1 LRVKDLDP
9 TIGDRSS
16 RKGGEISSADLESL
30 PSIPGFVFDCLIGS
44 GGMGRVFKAR
54 DEALDRWVAIKLL
67 RSDDPETLAR
77 FAREARA
84 QAGIQHD
91 HVCPVYEVGE
101 AEGRPYIVMAYVD
114 GVTLM
119 EAVDE
124 MGLEATVSVVADA
137 ADALHAAH
145 RTGLIHRDIK
155 PSNIMVE
162 YIEDLGWHGWVMD
175 FGIAQESTGEDLT
188 VTGATLGTPAF
199 MSPEQVHGGRG
210 RCDRRTDV
218 YGLGATLY
226 RILTGRLPYEGSG
239 AVDVLLQVATVDPP
253 APRTIRADIPK
264 DLETIV
270 LKCLE
275 KDSNRRYDSAAALA
289 DDLRRYLD
297 GEPIQARRADWTYR
311 WGKIIRKHRV
321 SAAVVALSVLAVGV
335 IGGLAIRSVWQARRE
350 TTLARSF
357 SQELLV
363 MEARMQKAY
372 LLPLHDLRPEI
383 ATVRD
388 RMDRLQTRI
397 SEEGSA
403 ARGPGYYAL
412 GRGHL
417 VLKQYPE
424 ALRYLRLTWD
434 GGYRNPDVA
443 YALGQTLGE
452 LYQQER
458 SRAVRLKSPAARDQR
473 LREIWRE
480 YRDPALSFLQ
490 QASDLAPAGKAYAE
504 GLIAFNEERYDEGLD
519 LAALALE
526 LDPTLYRARLL
537 EADIEITRG
546 TDLFGSG
553 DVEEAE
559 SWYGRAASALEEA
572 VEIGRSDPAVHRSRC
587 RLVTMVLEGAIRRGT
602 AEEGRYR
609 EAADVCED
617 GLRINP
623 DDIGALSAVSQLSW
637 RWGTQLMK
645 IGADPIPVLLQ
656 SVTRAE
662 QAVAIDGTNGTALN
676 NLGVA
681 FSKLGLNDLKHGK
694 DPREHLHRAI
704 EAFDR
709 AIGRQTSSFQ
719 AINNR
724 GLARWRMGQWAMAQG
739 EDPLPDFEGA
749 AEDFRL
755 VLKIVEKDS
764 PALVNLGAVLLTAG
778 MYRLGEGRDP
788 THSIDESIK
797 VFENCLE
804 VNPRM
809 AVAMNSMGA
818 AFCLKAEWEQ
828 GHGADPRES
837 LDRAIEAFE
846 GSARENPNNT
856 LVYSN
861 LGSAAATRA
870 RYELDTGG
878 DPSRSVAEA
887 LGWLDTAITLNPKNS
902 TALFN
907 RASVRRVSSLSLI
920 EYGEDPSAEVLAAIN
935 DLDRAEAINPGYVGL
950 GIERARIE
958 NLKARWLFSQGRDP
972 SGILNRTQR
981 MIERVL
987 RDSPNN
993 GEASIEKARIHLF
1006 RVSWSVVGPGRREGE
1021 VDSGLVAIGKALEES
1036 PDLSDA
1042 YSVRGFLLLERAVA
1056 MEAGSAQES
1065 VAAAAV
1071 EAFEHALELN
1081 PMLRR
1086 KIGEGLEEVRR
1097 MAKTGE

>member
-1 LRVKDLDP
+1 MNHQDP
-9 TIGDRSS
+9 TVVERPS
-16 RKGGEISSADLESL
+16 RTGGEVAAGELELL
-30 PSIPGFVFDCLIGS
+30 PTIPGFVFDRLIGS
-44 GGMGRVFKAR
+44 GGMGRVYKAR
-54 DEALDRWVAIKLL
+54 DQVLDRWVAIKLL
-67 RSDDPETLAR
+67 RSDDSETLAR

-101 AEGRPYIVMAYVD
+101 VDGRPYIVMAFVD
-114 GVTLM
+114 GVTLLD
-119 EAVDE
+119 AVDD
-124 MGLEATVSVVADA
+124 MGQEAMIAAVADA

-145 RTGLIHRDIK
+145 RTGLIHRDVK

-162 YIEDLGWHGWVMD
+162 HGEDSGWRSWVMD
-175 FGIAQESTGEDLT
+175 FGIAQETTGEDLT

-199 MSPEQVHGGRG
+199 MSPEQIHGGRG
-210 RCDRRTDV
+210 GCDSRTDV

-226 RILTGRLPYEGSG
+226 RALTGRLPYEGVG

-253 APRTIRADIPK
+253 APRMIRADIPK

-275 KDSNRRYDSAAALA
+275 KDPNRRYGSAAALA

-311 WGKIIRKHRV
+311 WGKVIRKHRV
-321 SAAVVALSVLAVGV
+321 SAVVIATSILVVGG
-335 IGGLAIRSVWQARRE
+335 IGGYALRSVWRVRE
-350 TTLARSF
+350 EAVLARVF
-357 SQELLV
+357 SQELQV
-363 MEARMQKAY
+363 METTMQKAY

-383 ATVRD
+383 STVRD
-388 RMDRLQTRI
+388 RMDCLQARI
-397 SEEGSA
+397 IDEGSPA
-403 ARGPGYYAL
+403 EGPGHYAL
-412 GRGHL
+412 GKGHL

-424 ALRYLRLTWD
+424 ALRNLRLTWD

-452 LYQQER
+452 LYQRER

-480 YRDPALSFLQ
+480 YRDPALAMLQ
-490 QASDLAPAGKAYAE
+490 QASDLEPAGKAYAE
-504 GLIAFNEERYDEGLD
+504 GLMALNEERYDEGLD
-519 LAALALE
+519 LAAQALV
-526 LDPTLYRARLL
+526 LDPTLYRAHLL
-537 EADIEITRG
+537 EADIEIARG
-546 TDLFGSG
+546 MDLFGIG

-609 EAADVCED
+609 EATDVCED

-623 DDIGALSAVSQLSW
+623 DDVGALSAVSQLSW
-637 RWGTQLMK
+637 RWGIQLMK
-645 IGADPIPVLLQ
+645 IGADPVPVLLQ

-662 QAVAIDGTNGTALN
+662 QAVAIDGTNSTALN

-704 EAFDR
+704 NAFDR
-709 AIGRQTSSFQ
+709 AISRQTSSFQ

-739 EDPLPDFEGA
+739 EDPLPEFEGA

-755 VLKIVEKDS
+755 VLQIVEKDS

-778 MYRLGEGRDP
+778 MYRLEEGRDP
-788 THSIDESIK
+788 THLIDESIK
-797 VFENCLE
+797 VFEKCLE
-804 VNPRM
+804 VNSRM

-846 GSARENPNNT
+846 GSALENPTNT

-870 RYELDTGG
+870 RYELDTGA
-878 DPSRSVAEA
+878 DPSRSVDEA
-887 LGWLDTAITLNPKNS
+887 LSWLDTAITLNPQNS

-907 RASVRRVSSLSLI
+907 RASVRRISALHLI
-920 EYGEDPSAEVLAAIN
+920 EHGENPSAEISAAID
-935 DLDRAEAINPGYVGL
+935 DLDRAEAINSGYIGI

-958 NLKARWLFSQGRDP
+958 NLKARWFFSQGGDP
-972 SGILNRTQR
+972 AGILDRTQR
-981 MIERVL
+981 MIERAL
-987 RDSPNN
+987 RDSPSN
-993 GEASIEKARIHLF
+993 GEASTEQARIHLF
-1006 RVSWSVVGPGRREGE
+1006 RVSWSVVGSDRRAGE
-1021 VDSGLVAIGKALEES
+1021 LDAGLDSITKALKEN

-1042 YSVRGFLLLERAVA
+1042 FSVRGFLLLERAVG
-1056 MEAGSAQES
+1056 MEAGCAQAT

-1071 EAFEHALELN
+1071 EAFEQALELN

-1086 KIGEGLEEVRR
+1086 KIADDLEEVRSLLR
-1097 MAKTGE
+1097 PSQ

>member
-1 LRVKDLDP
+1 VGVKDQEQTVVERP
-9 TIGDRSS
+9 SG
-16 RKGGEISSADLESL
+16 KGGEVVSGGLEAL
-30 PSIPGFVFDCLIGS
+30 PAIPGFVFESLIGS

-101 AEGRPYIVMAYVD
+101 VDGRPYIVMAFVD
-114 GVTLM
+114 GVTLLD
-119 EAVDE
+119 AVDE
-124 MGLEATVSVVADA
+124 IGQEAMIAAVADA

-162 YIEDLGWHGWVMD
+162 FGEDLGWRSWVMD
-175 FGIAQESTGEDLT
+175 FGIAQEMTGEDLT

-199 MSPEQVHGGRG
+199 MSPEQIHGGRG
-210 RCDRRTDV
+210 RCDPRTDV

-226 RILTGRLPYEGSG
+226 RILTGRLPYEGYG

-270 LKCLE
+270 IKCLE
-275 KDSNRRYDSAAALA
+275 KDPGRRYQSAAALA
-289 DDLRRYLD
+289 DDLRRFLD
-297 GEPIQARRADWTYR
+297 GEPIKARRADWTYR

-335 IGGLAIRSVWQARRE
+335 IGGMAIRSVWQARRE
-350 TTLARSF
+350 TALARAF
-357 SQELLV
+357 SQELQV
-363 MEARMQKAY
+363 MEATMQKAY
-372 LLPLHDLRPEI
+372 LLPLHDLRSEI
-383 ATVRD
+383 ATVRG

-397 SEEGSA
+397 IDEGSPA
-403 ARGPGYYAL
+403 EGPGHYAL
-412 GRGHL
+412 GKGYL
-417 VLKQYPE
+417 ILKQYPE
-424 ALRYLRLTWD
+424 ALKYLRLTWD

-458 SRAVRLKSPAARDQR
+458 SRAVRLKSPAAREKR

-490 QASDLAPAGKAYAE
+490 QASDLAPAGKAFAE

-519 LAALALE
+519 LAARALA

-537 EADIEITRG
+537 QADIEIAQG
-546 TDLFGSG
+546 TDLFRSG

-559 SWYGRAASALEEA
+559 SWYGRAGSALDQA
-572 VEIGRSDPAVHRSRC
+572 VEIGRSDPGVHRSRC
-587 RLVTMVLEGAIRRGT
+587 RLLTMMLEGAIQRGT
-602 AEEGRYR
+602 AEEENYR

-623 DDIGALSAVSQLSW
+623 DDVGALSAVSQLSW

-645 IGADPIPVLLQ
+645 VGADPVPVLLQ
-656 SVTRAE
+656 SVARAE
-662 QAVAIDGTNGTALN
+662 QAVAIDGSDGTALN
-676 NLGVA
+676 NLGAA

-694 DPREHLHRAI
+694 DPREHLQSAV

-709 AIGRQTSSFQ
+709 VLRQQTAGSQ

-724 GLARWRMGQWAMAQG
+724 GLARWRLGQWAMARG
-739 EDPLPDFEGA
+739 EDPLSDLEGA
-749 AEDFRL
+749 AEDFRSAL
-755 VLKIVEKDS
+755 QIVENDT
-764 PALVNLGAVLLTAG
+764 AAQVNLGAVLLTAG

-788 THSIDESIK
+788 THSIVESIR
-797 VFENCLE
+797 VFEKCLE
-804 VNPRM
+804 LNPRM
-809 AVAMNSMGA
+809 AIAMNSMGA

-828 GHGADPRES
+828 GHGTDPRDS

-870 RYELDTGG
+870 RYELDTGA
-878 DPSRSVAEA
+878 DPSPSVDEA
-887 LGWLDTAITLNPKNS
+887 LAWLDTAIRLNPQNS

-907 RASVRRVSSLSLI
+907 RASVRRVSALHLI
-920 EYGEDPSAEVLAAIN
+920 ERGENPSAEISTAIK
-935 DLDRAEAINPGYVGL
+935 DLDRAEAINPGYIGI

-958 NLKARWLFSQGRDP
+958 NLTARWLFSQGGDP
-972 SGILNRTQR
+972 AGILDRTQET
-981 MIERVL
+981 IERAL
-987 RDSPNN
+987 KDSPNN

-1006 RVSWSVVGPGRREGE
+1006 RVSWSVAGPDKRERE
-1021 VDSGLVAIGKALEES
+1021 IDAGLEAIGNALEEN
-1036 PDLSDA
+1036 PEHSDA
-1042 YSVRGFLLLERAVA
+1042 FRIRGYLLLERAVA
-1056 MEAGSAQES
+1056 MEAGSAQTV

-1071 EAFEHALELN
+1071 EAFEHAVELN
-1081 PMLRR
+1081 PVLRR
-1086 KIGEGLEEVRR
+1086 KIADDLEEVRNLLR
-1097 MAKTGE
+1097 PPQ